1 MKAREPQPDTEPAYC
16 LSLRIRHPSIDPAEL
31 SRAFALEPLHA
42 FRAGDLRAARQG
54 SGSTRHAA
62 SYWLVDLVPGLSTA
76 IAFEPSF
83 SDAIG
88 VSQTARQRLGDMAA
102 GNPGLALSLIV
113 TQVLKARADLLTR
126 LVAEGGDVT
135 LLVELSTQTLQGFS
149 LAPQTLRALAD
160 LAVTV
165 NVEFAE
171 V

>member
-1 MKAREPQPDTEPAYC
+1 MKAHATKPDAEPAYC
-16 LSLRIRHPSIDPAEL
+16 LSLRIRHPSIDPTEL

-54 SGSTRHAA
+54 
-62 SYWLVDLVPGLSTA
+62 GLATA
-76 IAFEPSF
+76 IAFESAP

-113 TQVLKARADLLTR
+113 TQVLKAQAVLLTR

>member
-1 MKAREPQPDTEPAYC
+1 MTAPAYC
-16 LSLRIRHPSIDPAEL
+16 LSLRIRHPSINPQEL
-31 SRAFALEPLHA
+31 SQAFALQPLHA
-42 FRAGDLRAARQG
+42 FRAGDLRADRQG

-76 IAFEPSF
+76 LAFESSLPE
-83 SDAIG
+83 AIG
-88 VSQTARQRLGDMAA
+88 VSSVARQRLGDMAM

-113 TQVLKARADLLTR
+113 TQVLKTRAELLTR

-149 LAPQTLRALAD
+149 LAPPVLRALAD